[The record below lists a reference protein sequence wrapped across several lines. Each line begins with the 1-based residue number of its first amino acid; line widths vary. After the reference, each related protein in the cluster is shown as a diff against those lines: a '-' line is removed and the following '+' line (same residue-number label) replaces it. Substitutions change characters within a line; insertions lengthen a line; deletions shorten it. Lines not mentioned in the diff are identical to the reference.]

1 MITKDKIKS
10 IQKKIKLAILEIET
24 QENVQIEFGTISHSA
39 QKYSTTMSVKTLEK
53 SELLDNALESIC
65 HKLGFTQNIIGMTFE
80 WKNLKYEIVDIKT
93 TNRKYP
99 IICQQVF
106 SGDQY
111 KFGIITVKKLLGGD
125 KQINRNKNLDKLVD

>member
-1 MITKDKIKS
+1 MITNDKVKS
-10 IQKKIKLAILEIET
+10 IQKKIELAILEIEA
-24 QENVQIEFGTISHSA
+24 QENVQIEFGTISYSA

-53 SELLDNALESIC
+53 SELLERTLELTC
-65 HKLGFTQNIIGMTFE
+65 QKLGFTQNVIGMEFE

-106 SGDQY
+106 SGAQY
-111 KFGIITVKKLLGGD
+111 KFGITTVKKLLGGD
-125 KQINRNKNLDKLVD
+125 KQINRNKNLDKLVH